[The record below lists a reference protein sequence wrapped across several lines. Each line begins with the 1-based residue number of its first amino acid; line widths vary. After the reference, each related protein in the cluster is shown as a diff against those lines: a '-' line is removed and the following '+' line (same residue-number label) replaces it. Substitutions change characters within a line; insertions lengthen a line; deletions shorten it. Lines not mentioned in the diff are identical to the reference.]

1 MSCWNPGLC
10 ITPFNRIKHGLL
22 LEFMPSFF
30 DQVIFDNPIRSYLWI
45 LGVTLLYW
53 LLKRVISRGI
63 GTLLFRLFPKVR
75 SLAGKDEFLTL
86 VLKPLQWFLL
96 TVVVVLMLD
105 RLSFPSQLN
114 FSLYKISFHDL
125 LDATARGLLLLFF
138 IRLLRR
144 CIDFVAVILE
154 VKARQTPDHSDD
166 QLIVFFRDF
175 FKVIVL
181 LLGLLMAAKY
191 VLQLDVSNLITGL
204 SIVTAA
210 IALATKESLENLIAS
225 FILFFDKPFTL
236 GDVVKVEGY
245 TGSVEKIGLR
255 STRIRT
261 DQKTMVTVPNKKM
274 VDSILDNLSQRS
286 ARKAEIRLELRLTNT
301 PQQLRDFVEKAQGIL
316 LQHRELQDPKVLLQ
330 DLGPQSIIVLAE
342 YHTDIIELSLFNELK
357 QTVQLELLSL
367 LHELKIEPEQ
377 PNTAS

>member
-1 MSCWNPGLC
+1 
-10 ITPFNRIKHGLL
+10 
-22 LEFMPSFF
+22 MPSFF

-45 LGVTLLYW
+45 LGVTLFYW
-53 LLKRVISRGI
+53 LLKHVISRWI

-105 RLSFPSQLN
+105 RLNFPSQLN

-144 CIDFVAVILE
+144 CIDFVALILE

-191 VLQLDVSNLITGL
+191 VLRLDVSNLITGL

-236 GDVVKVEGY
+236 GDVVKIEGVM
-245 TGSVEKIGLR
+245 GSVEKIGLR

-261 DQKTMVTVPNKKM
+261 DQKTIVTVPNKKM

-286 ARKAEIRLELRLTNT
+286 ARKAEIRIELRLTNSAD
-301 PQQLRDFVEKAQGIL
+301 QLRLFIGKAHDRL
-316 LQHRELQDPKVLLQ
+316 LQYHELQDSKVFVQ
-330 DLGPQSIIVLAE
+330 ELGPKSIIVLAE
-342 YHTDIIELSLFNELK
+342 FHTRIIDLSLFNELK

-367 LHELKIEPEQ
+367 LHELNIELELSGA
-377 PNTAS
+377 AS